1 MPLTK
6 RLTAVFFKSESGNEP
21 VREWLKSLGRPD
33 SMIVGEDIRTVEI
46 GWPLGMPVCR
56 PLLKGL
62 YEVRSS
68 LPGNKIARVLFC
80 IDNGFMYLLHA
91 FIKKTQSTPQA
102 ELDLALKRKR
112 ALGV

>member
-33 SMIVGEDIRTVEI
+33 SMLVGEDIRTVEI

-68 LPGNKIARVLFC
+68 LPGNRIARVVFC
-80 IDNGFMYLLHA
+80 IDNGRMYLLHG
-91 FIKKTQSTPQA
+91 FIKKTQATPQT